1 MDLKNEWELARGRKK
16 EVSEKLW
23 QAWHENSAD
32 AKSQDPGTKLL
43 CGVTVF
49 VTKTEPQASE
59 GGVEMTSPFYMNIEE
74 AVASKKGD
82 HNTVE

>member
-16 EVSEKLW
+16 EVSGKLW

-59 GGVEMTSPFYMNIEE
+59 GGIEMTSPFYMNIEE
-74 AVASKKGD
+74 AVTSKKGD